1 MSDEGYSLALPF
13 DTDNEEFVRGVE
25 IGRLWEKLKN
35 EDGIVIETIH
45 LSNAEMVIRIAEA
58 LERPVVSEEID
69 DTWMTVTFT
78 HSGGTL

>member
-1 MSDEGYSLALPF
+1 MNDFSLVLPF
-13 DTDNEEFVRGVE
+13 DTDSSEFVRGVE
-25 IGRLWEKLKN
+25 IGRLWEKLKV

-58 LERPVVSEEID
+58 LERPVISEEHD

-78 HSGGTL
+78 HRGMT